1 MTKILKKIIKSI
13 KSWWNGKYI
22 NGNDNS
28 TNVII
33 ITPLLSRHSTSQL
46 IHNITN
52 FLKKEW
58 KVVIPITL
66 TILNFMYT
74 YSIKQTTNK
83 TDEKYQSCK
92 IQQDD
97 KNIIAV
103 ICLK

>member
-1 MTKILKKIIKSI
+1 MKNILTKIRN
-13 KSWWNGKYI
+13 WWNGRI
-22 NGNDNS
+22 ESPGSSNFFA
-28 TNVII
+28 
-33 ITPLLSRHSTSQL
+33 ITTERHWTSK
-46 IHNITN
+46 IAHKIAN
-52 FLKKEW
+52 FHLKEW
-58 KVVIPITL
+58 KFLLTILL

-97 KNIIAV
+97 KNVIAV